1 MASSPEQR
9 SSRKTASEP
18 GETPAAAP
26 SLLDPEAAAAVRRAT
41 LSTVR
46 MLVAG
51 TSTTSRVVARA
62 TVVSCKWLWPRMRKL
77 GAAIGRGTWRA
88 SSATASWFWTRRGGV
103 ARLTHRGLW
112 WTALAILIWVGQALL
127 SADGD
132 PELVEVAL
140 LWFAAGLTMS
150 VMVLLGAPEARMRF
164 AAFAL
169 ASGHGSLAA
178 LAWVVSSAG

>member
-1 MASSPEQR
+1 MASAPDQR

-26 SLLDPEAAAAVRRAT
+26 SLVDPQAAAAVRRAT
-41 LSTVR
+41 LTTVR
-46 MLVAG
+46 TLVAVA
-51 TSTTSRVVARA
+51 RVVARA
-62 TVVSCKWLWPRMRKL
+62 TVVTCKWLWPRTRRL
-77 GAAIGRGTWRA
+77 SVAIGRGTWRA
-88 SSATASWFWTRRGGV
+88 TSATLAWLWNRRRGV
-103 ARLTHRGLW
+103 AGLAHRGLW

-127 SADGD
+127 SADGN
-132 PELVEVAL
+132 PEVVEVAL

-150 VMVLLGAPEARMRF
+150 VMVLVGAPETRMRV

-178 LAWVVSSAG
+178 LAWVVASAT

>member
-18 GETPAAAP
+18 GETPVAAP

-41 LSTVR
+41 LATVR
-46 MLVAG
+46 TLVAG
-51 TSTTSRVVARA
+51 ASTTSRVVARA
-62 TVVSCKWLWPRMRKL
+62 TVVTCKWLWPRTRKL
-77 GAAIGRGTWRA
+77 SVVIGRGLWRA
-88 SSATASWFWTRRGGV
+88 TSATASWLWTRRRGV
-103 ARLTHRGLW
+103 AGLTHRGLW

-140 LWFAAGLTMS
+140 LWFVAGLTMS
-150 VMVLLGAPEARMRF
+150 VMVLVGAPETRMRV

-178 LAWVVSSAG
+178 LAWVVASAS

>member
-1 MASSPEQR
+1 MASSPGQR
-9 SSRKTASEP
+9 SSRKSASEP

-41 LSTVR
+41 LATVR
-46 MLVAG
+46 TLVAG
-51 TSTTSRVVARA
+51 ASTTSRVVARA
-62 TVVSCKWLWPRMRKL
+62 TVVTCKWLWPRARSL

-88 SSATASWFWTRRGGV
+88 TSVTATWLWAHRGGIT
-103 ARLTHRGLW
+103 RLGHRGLW

-127 SADGD
+127 SADGN

-150 VMVLLGAPEARMRF
+150 VMVLLGAPEKRMRV

-178 LAWVVSSAG
+178 LAWVVATAS